1 MQQVI
6 ALIFAAFYIIL
17 YTYVFMYIRELEKTG
32 CECSRDWKR
41 DFIYIYVCII
51 IPFAIIRI
59 FHVLP
64 GLITSIIGALTI
76 AFIIIV
82 FLYIHELKKKK
93 CECSVSDTRKVLE
106 IVNYVQLGLLGLI
119 IIVTIYAAFT
129 GVNLLTVE
137 GKGKGKSK
145 SKSKSKKVRFS
156 KK

>member
-41 DFIYIYVCII
+41 DFIYLYVCIF
-51 IPFAIIRI
+51 IPFVIIRI

-64 GLITSIIGALTI
+64 GVITSLLGALTI

-137 GKGKGKSK
+137 GKGKAKGKEVK
-145 SKSKSKKVRFS
+145 FARKLKK
-156 KK
+156 

>member
-1 MQQVI
+1 
-6 ALIFAAFYIIL
+6 
-17 YTYVFMYIRELEKTG
+17 MYIRELEKIG

-41 DFIYIYVCII
+41 DFIYIYVCIF
-51 IPFAIIRI
+51 IPLAIIRI

-64 GLITSIIGALTI
+64 GVVTALIGALTI

-106 IVNYVQLGLLGLI
+106 IVNYVQLGLLGLV
-119 IIVTIYAAFT
+119 IIVIIYAAFT
-129 GVNLLTVE
+129 GVNPLA
-137 GKGKGKSK
+137 
-145 SKSKSKKVRFS
+145 KKVRG